1 MKRLFWAVAILVVGV
16 SAAAGAVSV
25 VEQISD
31 NAVRAEAEA
40 MRDEVRQARLELNQC
55 LDELDRAER
64 AFREHERVTNY
75 LRDRVE
81 GYESL
86 DERGVPSDQ
95 YDEYLETF
103 DRYNE
108 SLPEWERLG
117 ESVQEQAAV
126 CRELAEEHNAR
137 ADALADF
144 LVTEG
149 LWEEGWSP
157 QEVPEGDPSDAI
169 PEEEPSGA
177 ISPEGE
183 DVGTDQAEEEHP

>member
-25 VEQISD
+25 VDQMSD
-31 NAVRAEAEA
+31 NAVRAEAEV
-40 MRDEVRQARLELNQC
+40 MRDQVREARWELNEC
-55 LDELDRAER
+55 LDDLDRAER
-64 AFREHERVTNY
+64 AFREHERTTNF

-81 GYESL
+81 DYEAM

-117 ESVQEQAAV
+117 TSVQEQSAI

-137 ADALADF
+137 ADALVEF
-144 LVTEG
+144 LVNEG
-149 LWEEGWSP
+149 LWDESWSP
-157 QEVPEGDPSDAI
+157 GDRAPAVGEESWD
-169 PEEEPSGA
+169 EEPNAGTGGE
-177 ISPEGE
+177 SP
-183 DVGTDQAEEEHP
+183 